1 MSKYPAIKSNML
13 TGNESIIDEN
23 GNKISDT
30 YSFWRWAY
38 SNIMSNSERG
48 AFAEYLVACALGIAD
63 KARVDWDKYDLCT
76 SEGIS
81 VEVKTSGYIQAWDQE
96 KPSNIVFSICPT
108 FGWDSETN
116 TYSSNKI
123 RQADMY
129 VFCVHK
135 HKEQETIT
143 PLDISQ
149 WDFYVLKTAI
159 LNSKAP
165 EQKSAS
171 LVSIIKMGAEKC
183 EFSELYDKIR
193 ELT

>member
-81 VEVKTSGYIQAWDQE
+81 VEVKLPDIFRHG
-96 KPSNIVFSICPT
+96 
-108 FGWDSETN
+108 
-116 TYSSNKI
+116 I
-123 RQADMY
+123 RKN
-129 VFCVHK
+129 H
-135 HKEQETIT
+135 
-143 PLDISQ
+143 
-149 WDFYVLKTAI
+149 
-159 LNSKAP
+159 
-165 EQKSAS
+165 
-171 LVSIIKMGAEKC
+171 
-183 EFSELYDKIR
+183 
-193 ELT
+193 LT